1 MTLDIHPE
9 QVRIFRTMSPE
20 QKLDLALRLYHSAR
34 GLKASALRQR
44 HSDWDEEE
52 VQAKRREIFLYA
64 RT

>member
-34 GLKASALRQR
+34 GLKAAALRHR
-44 HSDWDEEE
+44 HPDWDEEE
-52 VQAKRREIFLYA
+52 VQAKLREIFLYA